1 MTDTLAVILDEK
13 GNTVHSVAPTASV
26 LDAVRKMNDARIGAL
41 LVLEDERPVG
51 MFTERDVLTRV
62 VDQRRDPGE
71 TPIADV
77 MSTEVVAVK
86 PNTTVDEA
94 MAVITERRCRHLPVI
109 EDGRLRGMV
118 SIGDLT
124 RWVTRKQRYEIQ
136 DLVNFLWA
144 VAKMLDIPAGMPPLF
159 ATTRASRSWRISSG
173 RTAHLRPGL

>member
-51 MFTERDVLTRV
+51 IFTERDVLTRV
-62 VDQRRDPGE
+62 VDQKRDPGD

-136 DLVNFLWA
+136 DLVNF
-144 VAKMLDIPAGMPPLF
+144 I
-159 ATTRASRSWRISSG
+159 T
-173 RTAHLRPGL
+173 

>member
-136 DLVNFLWA
+136 DLVNFITG
-144 VAKMLDIPAGMPPLF
+144 KY
-159 ATTRASRSWRISSG
+159 
-173 RTAHLRPGL
+173 PG

>member
-13 GNTVHSVAPTASV
+13 GDTVHSVAPTASV

-41 LVLEDERPVG
+41 LVLEDDRPVG

-62 VDQRRDPGE
+62 VGQKRNPGD
-71 TPIADV
+71 TTVADV

-86 PNTTVDEA
+86 PGTTVDEA

-136 DLVNFLWA
+136 DLVNFITG
-144 VAKMLDIPAGMPPLF
+144 KY
-159 ATTRASRSWRISSG
+159 
-173 RTAHLRPGL
+173 PG